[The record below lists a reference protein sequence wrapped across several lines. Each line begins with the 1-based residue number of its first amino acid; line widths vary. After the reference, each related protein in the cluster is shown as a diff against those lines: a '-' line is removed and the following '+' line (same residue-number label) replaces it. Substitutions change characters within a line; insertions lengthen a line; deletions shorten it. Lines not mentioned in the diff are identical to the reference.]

1 MRITRHPPTR
11 AALVA
16 LAVGVLVLLL
26 KLGAAWL
33 TGSLTL
39 LSDALESVVNVVAA
53 GVAALAVGIAA
64 RPADD
69 NHPFGH
75 AKVEYLSAGLEGGL
89 VVVAA
94 VTIAWQAIERFGRE
108 PRVPELGL
116 GLAVSALATALNA
129 GLAWRLG
136 REGRRRRSPALLADA
151 VHVKTDVFTSLA
163 VYVGFGA
170 AWATG
175 AWALDALLALGVAAH
190 ILWAGAQAV
199 RSSIGGLMDEALDP
213 LEIGRIEAVL
223 ALEGPPVLEYHD
235 LKTRRA
241 GWLTFVE
248 LHLVVDGATPVAE
261 AHAICDRLE
270 REIERLLDHVEV
282 VIHVEPEAEA
292 RRHRTGGP
300 SS

>member
-1 MRITRHPPTR
+1 VRISRHPPTR

-16 LAVGVLVLLL
+16 LAVGVVVLSL
-26 KLGAAWL
+26 KLGAAAL

-108 PRVPELGL
+108 PKLPELGL
-116 GLAVSALATALNA
+116 GLAISGAATLANAALAVYLDRT
-129 GLAWRLG
+129 
-136 REGRRRRSPALLADA
+136 GRRYRSPALRTDA
-151 VHVKTDVFTSLA
+151 LHVQSDVWTSA
-163 VYVGFGA
+163 GAYAGFGV

-175 AWALDALLALGVAAH
+175 IWELDALVALGVAGH
-190 ILWAGAQAV
+190 ILFTGFGAL
-199 RSSIGGLMDEALDP
+199 RSSVGGLMDEGLSSHEVAA
-213 LEIGRIEAVL
+213 IAAIA
-223 ALEGPPVLEYHD
+223 AAEGPPVLEHHD
-235 LKTRRA
+235 LRTRRA
-241 GWLTFVE
+241 GAALFVE
-248 LHLVVDGATPVAE
+248 LHLVVAGETTVDA
-261 AHAICDRLE
+261 AHAICDRIE
-270 REIERLLDHVEV
+270 TAIRELHPAAQVT
-282 VIHVEPEAEA
+282 IHVEPEGEA
-292 RRHRTGGP
+292 RGGRRAP
-300 SS
+300 G

>member
-1 MRITRHPPTR
+1 MRISRHPPTR

-16 LAVGVLVLLL
+16 LAVGILVLLL

-108 PRVPELGL
+108 PKISELGL
-116 GLAVSALATALNA
+116 GLAISGAATVANALL
-129 GLAWRLG
+129 GIHLARS
-136 REGRRRRSPALLADA
+136 GRRHHSPALLADA
-151 VHVKTDVFTSLA
+151 LHVQSDVWTSVGA
-163 VYVGFGA
+163 YAGFGV
-170 AWATG
+170 AWISG
-175 AWALDALLALGVAAH
+175 IWELDALVALGVAGH
-190 ILWAGAQAV
+190 ILFAGLGAL
-199 RSSIGGLMDEALDP
+199 RSSVGGLMDEGLSSEEVAA
-213 LEIGRIEAVL
+213 IAAIVA
-223 ALEGPPVLEYHD
+223 AEGPPVIEHHD
-235 LKTRRA
+235 LRTRRSGA
-241 GWLTFVE
+241 SLFVE
-248 LHLVVDGATPVAE
+248 LHLVVAGATTVEA
-261 AHAICDRLE
+261 AHAICDR
-270 REIERLLDHVEV
+270 IETAIGELHPAAHVT
-282 VIHVEPEAEA
+282 IHVEPEDEA
-292 RRHRTGGP
+292 RGGRR
-300 SS
+300 SSD

>member
-1 MRITRHPPTR
+1 MRISRHPPTL

-16 LAVGVLVLLL
+16 LAVGVLVLSL

-53 GVAALAVGIAA
+53 GIAALAVGIAA

-116 GLAVSALATALNA
+116 GLAISGAATLANAL
-129 GLAWRLG
+129 LAAYLSRA
-136 REGRRRRSPALLADA
+136 GRRYHSPALLTDA
-151 VHVKTDVFTSLA
+151 LHVQSDVWTSVGA
-163 VYVGFGA
+163 YAGFGI

-175 AWALDALLALGVAAH
+175 IWELDALVALGVAGH
-190 ILWAGAQAV
+190 ILFTGLGAL
-199 RSSIGGLMDEALDP
+199 RSSVGGLMDEGLSNA
-213 LEIGRIEAVL
+213 EVAAIAAIAGA
-223 ALEGPPVLEYHD
+223 EGPPVLEHHD
-235 LKTRRA
+235 LRTRRA
-241 GWLTFVE
+241 GAALFVE
-248 LHLVVDGATPVAE
+248 LHLVVAGATTVEA
-261 AHAICDRLE
+261 AHAICDRIE
-270 REIERLLDHVEV
+270 TEIRELHPSAHVT
-282 VIHVEPEAEA
+282 IHVEPEGEA
-292 RRHRTGGP
+292 RAGRRP
-300 SS
+300 AS